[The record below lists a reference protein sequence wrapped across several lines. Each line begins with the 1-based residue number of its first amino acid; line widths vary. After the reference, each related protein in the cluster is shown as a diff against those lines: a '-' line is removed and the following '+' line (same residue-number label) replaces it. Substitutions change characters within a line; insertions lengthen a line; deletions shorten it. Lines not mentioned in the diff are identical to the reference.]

1 MLELRLTPRAEAD
14 LEDIW
19 RYAAEEW
26 AANQADHYLD
36 ALIATFATLCE
47 VPGMARERT
56 EFSPPVQVHPSGR
69 HVVVYLVDGE
79 ALLVVRVLGGR
90 QDSAAVL
97 RAVDG

>member
-19 RYAAEEW
+19 RYSAEEW
-26 AANQADHYLD
+26 GEDQADRYVD
-36 ALIATFATLCE
+36 ALVETFAALCE